1 MKRRRFWE
9 STAVVG
15 EAPPFMIALD
25 GKPVKTPMKSALALP
40 TRALAEA
47 VAGEWAGQGAKIDPA
62 TMPMTKLANTAID
75 RVAPERARIVAE
87 IVEFAGSDL
96 VCYRAQMPADLV
108 GLQARSWDPVVDWAL
123 KRLDASFAV
132 TAGVVHR
139 PQATTVLARIRG
151 FLEAHDEWALT
162 AIHNMTTLTGSAL
175 IAAMI
180 AEGALEAEAGW
191 NAAHVDEEWQ
201 ASLWGADEEAAARR
215 ERRRRE
221 FLDTVK
227 FLKLGGFPA
236 RNG

>member
-1 MKRRRFWE
+1 
-9 STAVVG
+9 
-15 EAPPFMIALD
+15 
-25 GKPVKTPMKSALALP
+25 
-40 TRALAEA
+40 
-47 VAGEWAGQGAKIDPA
+47 
-62 TMPMTKLANTAID
+62 
-75 RVAPERARIVAE
+75 
-87 IVEFAGSDL
+87 
-96 VCYRAQMPADLV
+96 
-108 GLQARSWDPVVDWAL
+108 
-123 KRLDASFAV
+123 
-132 TAGVVHR
+132 
-139 PQATTVLARIRG
+139 
-151 FLEAHDEWALT
+151 
-162 AIHNMTTLTGSAL
+162 MTTLTGSAL